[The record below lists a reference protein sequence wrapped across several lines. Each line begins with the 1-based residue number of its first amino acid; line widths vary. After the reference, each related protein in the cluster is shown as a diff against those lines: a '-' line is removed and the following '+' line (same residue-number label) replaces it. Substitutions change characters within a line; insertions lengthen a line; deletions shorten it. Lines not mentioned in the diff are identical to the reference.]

1 MKTKFLLLWLM
12 LLCISGLKAETILR
26 LTLTDVPEGLAVD
39 QLSPHIHFII
49 QDEWGGGYEKGYDLS
64 HEEGTNSYV
73 LYAAEYPELEKQ
85 NLTEGTLIIYGFH
98 LIPPSPIIWKMTD
111 GQKEQH
117 LEYSLK
123 DFQRYTLLPE
133 EGWMLWEKKDEQTAF
148 LPNIDLGYRY
158 DEGEKIWGYTGEN
171 TVPINEAEY
180 HIYALPGSYLWQG
193 TLYKNDGNK
202 KVRTIEEPVVFESGK
217 PEVTLNVDW
226 TNRTEVTPKVTGI
239 EEDLSK
245 YSLTLQNEKIWIST
259 DIKSTLLLHRG
270 ENYQWSLEH
279 AFSESPLFY
288 VFSRKG
294 SFIPDGN
301 QAELLID
308 FSDYTRTL
316 IDFTND
322 RSNLHAQDTLL
333 EIKGED
339 MYEGIYMNTSS
350 FPIYLPKNKT
360 FDIAYSFTL
369 TGDNSQEWSVYPLI
383 QKVTTDQ
390 DKQISIR
397 TSDFHK
403 VSFIYNNQPF
413 NSQISLQEYP
423 DMWMWKKYASEIY
436 MPNGDYHA
444 EAYHPETWIN
454 MTCDFTIDGKDRI
467 IDYETMA
474 DNCKTIT
481 VSVKNA
487 DLIPAD
493 IEAPYADLTFT
504 KGEYGETF
512 NLSVD
517 LKEGSNTIFLPKA
530 TYTCQMDMKSSKD
543 QILSMSISKSF
554 ELNGDFQELV
564 FDLDT
569 FHIVPLRVKDENGN
583 LLPSFYSTLN
593 NNTELL
599 KKQNAPSYI
608 ITRPWRYQL
617 SIFGAGYE
625 AWEKMI
631 IVSPNIS
638 EINVDLKKAEIF
650 PIFIIPEDL
659 KDGETAT
666 IQVEGIGTYNF
677 SNENGFSGNLLRFME
692 VAAGTYNVTVSAD
705 GYETVQGQIM
715 VDRSLCPEGCSEII
729 YKFSMENGFT
739 GVQSADAVETLDIRS
754 EGTQIVIDSET
765 DCRAQIYTLSGVCMA
780 HLQGKNMRSETLNPG
795 VYLVLAHNTQGTL
808 TKKIIIGH

>member
-1 MKTKFLLLWLM
+1 MKTKLLLLWLM
-12 LLCISGLKAETILR
+12 LLCIPGLKAETILR
-26 LTLTDVPEGLAVD
+26 LTLTDVPEGLAVEH
-39 QLSPHIHFII
+39 LSPRINFII
-49 QDEWGGGYEKGYDLS
+49 QEVWGEYEKGLYLS

-73 LYAAEYPELEKQ
+73 LNTAEYPELENQ
-85 NLTEGTLIIYGFH
+85 NLTEGTLIISGFH
-98 LIPPSPIIWKMTD
+98 LIPPSPIIWKITD
-111 GQKEQH
+111 GQEEQR

-123 DFQRYTLLPE
+123 DYQRYTLLPE

-148 LPNIDLGYRY
+148 LPNISIGYRS
-158 DEGEKIWGYTGEN
+158 DGNKTIWGFTGEN
-171 TVPINEAEY
+171 TVPINETEY
-180 HIYALPGSYLWQG
+180 YIYALPGSYIWEG
-193 TLYKNDGNK
+193 TLYKNDGSK
-202 KVRTIEEPVVFESGK
+202 KVRTTEEPVVFESGK

-226 TNRTEVTPKVTGI
+226 ANRTEVTPKVTGMK
-239 EEDLSK
+239 EELP
-245 YSLTLQNEKIWIST
+245 YYYL
-259 DIKSTLLLHRG
+259 DIMNDRIVLKASVETTILLNR
-270 ENYQWSLEH
+270 EETYQWSLDLECEPNTYY
-279 AFSESPLFY
+279 FCPQ
-288 VFSRKG
+288 KG
-294 SFIPDGN
+294 SFIPTGD
-301 QAELLID
+301 QKDLIID
-308 FSDYTRTL
+308 FSDYIRTQ
-316 IDFTND
+316 INFI
-322 RSNLHAQDTLL
+322 QDHQDLNAKDKFLTI
-333 EIKGED
+333 EGD
-339 MYEGIYMNTSS
+339 GIYRTIIDNVSPE
-350 FPIYLPKNKT
+350 FPIYLPKNKIVDIMYGFT
-360 FDIAYSFTL
+360 FSDEKSHEWQVYSPVQKL
-369 TGDNSQEWSVYPLI
+369 TA
-383 QKVTTDQ
+383 DQ
-390 DKQISIR
+390 DKQITVR

-403 VSFIYNNQPF
+403 VSFTYDNHPIE
-413 NSQISLQEYP
+413 SRISLQEKTNE
-423 DMWMWKKYASEIY
+423 WIAYASEIY
-436 MPNGDYHA
+436 MPDGDYHA
-444 EAYHPETWIN
+444 EAYHPEAWIN
-454 MTCDFTIDGKDRI
+454 MTCDFTVNGEDRI

-487 DLIPAD
+487 DLIPSD
-493 IEAPYADLTFT
+493 IEAPYADFTFT
-504 KGEYGETF
+504 KGEYEATF

-517 LKEGSNTIFLPKA
+517 LKDGKNTIFLPKD

-554 ELNGDFQELV
+554 ELNDDFQELV

-625 AWEKMI
+625 AWKKMI

-638 EINVDLKKAEIF
+638 ETNVDLKKAEIF

-739 GVQSADAVETLDIRS
+739 GVQSADAMETLDIRS
-754 EGTQIVIDSET
+754 EGKQIVIDSET
-765 DCRAQIYTLSGVCMA
+765 DCRAQIYTLSGVCVA
-780 HLQGKNMRSETLNPG
+780 HLQGKNIRSEALAPG
-795 VYLVLAHNTQGTL
+795 IYLVLARNAQGTISR
-808 TKKIIIGH
+808 KIIIGH

>member
-39 QLSPHIHFII
+39 QLSPRIHFII

-339 MYEGIYMNTSS
+339 IYEGIYMNTSS

-474 DNCKTIT
+474 NNFKMIT

-487 DLIPAD
+487 GLIPSD
-493 IEAPYADLTFT
+493 IEAPYADFTFT
-504 KGEYGETF
+504 KGEYEATF

-517 LKEGSNTIFLPKA
+517 LKEGKNTIFLPKDTF
-530 TYTCQMDMKSSKD
+530 TYLVKLGSAEN
-543 QILSMSISKSF
+543 QIITQYISGSF
-554 ELNGDFQELV
+554 KVTDDLREVV

-569 FHIVPLRVKDENGN
+569 LCIAPLKVKDENGN
-583 LLPSFYSTLN
+583 LLPAFYTTLN
-593 NNTELL
+593 NSYWLL
-599 KKQNAPSYI
+599 KKQKSPSYLMLLPSMG
-608 ITRPWRYQL
+608 RL
-617 SIFGAGYE
+617 NVFAAGYE
-625 AWEKMI
+625 PVEKRFLI
-631 IVSPNIS
+631 QETTP
-638 EINVDLKKAEIF
+638 EININLEKAEIF

-659 KDGETAT
+659 EEGNTAE
-666 IQVEGIGTYNF
+666 IQVEGVGSYSYSKST
-677 SNENGFSGNLLRFME
+677 GFSGNMLPFME
-692 VAAGTYNVTVSAD
+692 VPVGTYKVTVSAD
-705 GYETVQGQIM
+705 GYETIQGQIV
-715 VDRSLCPEGCSEII
+715 VDRSKCPEGSSEII

-739 GVQSADAVETLDIRS
+739 SIQQTNAVETLNVRS
-754 EGTQIVIDSET
+754 EGAQIVIDSET